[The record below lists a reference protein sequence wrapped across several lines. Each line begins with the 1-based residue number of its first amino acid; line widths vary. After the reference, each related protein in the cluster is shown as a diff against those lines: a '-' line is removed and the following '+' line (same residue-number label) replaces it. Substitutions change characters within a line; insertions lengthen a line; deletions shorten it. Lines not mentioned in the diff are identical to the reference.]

1 MNYIHIT
8 YDAVLEFTSGRTYQ
22 SAEYN
27 NGAKICQ
34 LLRGTEIDD
43 WFSARIL
50 LKRCKSG
57 FVFYTKEIDR
67 KRGVCFDMGTF
78 SVVGLSDDV
87 IITIFQKTLKYAVK
101 YYENLPLTSY
111 EKHKPNTNL
120 SLVYPYP
127 FVASNEVDKI
137 CIDRNSSKLS
147 RKEADFLTVFYFG
160 NREDVNFT
168 KTNLA
173 KAYDE
178 IKDITG
184 NDLIAPSSENNNIP
198 LDVVGLDN
206 PELSIDATIGYDQW
220 MKYLTEKQKR
230 FINADVTGPER
241 LEGAAGTGKTLS
253 MILRCIR
260 ILKEKNEKGAEYR
273 MIFITHSVATK
284 EKICNIFRINWTDF
298 DNHLEGENQTSTA
311 TIHVTTLQEWSAQH
325 LGTGSIHESN
335 YIDKDA
341 AYSKGIQLLYI
352 EQAYDKLCTDEEW
365 KGYEPILS
373 DELKSYLQ
381 YTPKENLLEMLQKEV
396 AVIIKGRAKEDYEK
410 YRKIKRP
417 KYGIPVVNDADRN
430 FMFQIFTYY
439 QEELMK
445 VGQYDSDDIILSAI
459 GQIDTPIWRR
469 RRIVEGYDACFIDE
483 THLFNLNELSLFH
496 FINKPSCANYIV
508 FGIDRSQA
516 VGEWNVDEE
525 ELMEQFDFKKEDEK
539 SEKFSTVFRSSHDI
553 TCLAFNILSSGATL
567 FTNFENPL
575 LYSTSNFTRE
585 EDAKCEQPLYQM
597 VVDIPQMVAE
607 SFDWVDGY
615 IKKHH
620 SHKANV
626 LITCTSDALMYELKK
641 YADHT
646 NRSYEVLESRSDSKT
661 IRKAKDAHRYLLGG
675 IDYVGGLEF
684 DAVVIVG
691 VDGQRVPPS
700 RESSDAYHYM
710 RYAWH
715 NRLYV
720 AVTRAKYAI
729 CLLGIKSSGPSVVIE
744 SAIGEEYLDYRG

>member
-34 LLRGTEIDD
+34 LLRGLEVND
-43 WFSARIL
+43 WFSARIM

-78 SVVGLSDDV
+78 SVEGLSDDV
-87 IITIFQKTLKYAVK
+87 VITIFQKTLKYAVK
-101 YYENLPLTSY
+101 YFENLPLTGY
-111 EKHKPNTNL
+111 EKQKPNTNL
-120 SLVYPYP
+120 SLIYPYP

-168 KTNLA
+168 KSNLA
-173 KAYDE
+173 KAYEE
-178 IKDITG
+178 IKEITG
-184 NDLIAPSSENNNIP
+184 NDLVAPTSEKNNIP
-198 LDVVGLDN
+198 LDVVGLEN

-230 FINADVTGPER
+230 FIDAEVTGPER

-260 ILKEKNEKGAEYR
+260 ILKAKDEKGEEYR

-284 EKICNIFRINWTDF
+284 EKICNIFRINWSDF
-298 DNHLEGENQTSTA
+298 DRHLEGESQMSSA

-352 EQAYDKLCTDEEW
+352 EQAYDKLRAEEEW
-365 KGYEPILS
+365 SGYEPILS
-373 DELKSYLQ
+373 DELKRYLQ

-417 KYGIPVVNDADRN
+417 KYGVPVVNDADRN

-439 QEELMK
+439 QDELMK

-469 RRIVEGYDACFIDE
+469 RRIIEGYDACFIDE

-516 VGEWNVDEE
+516 VGEWNIDEE
-525 ELMEQFDFKKEDEK
+525 ELMEQFDIKKEDEK

-585 EDAKCEQPLYQM
+585 EDAKCEQPLYKM
-597 VVDIPQMVAE
+597 IVDVPMMVAE
-607 SFDWVDGY
+607 AFEWVDGY

-626 LITCTSDALMYELKK
+626 LITCTNDALMYDLKK
-641 YADHT
+641 YADQS

-661 IRKAKDAHRYLLGG
+661 IRKAKDSHRYLLGG

-700 RESSDAYHYM
+700 RESCDAYHYM

-744 SAIGEEYLDYRG
+744 SAIGEDYLEYVS